1 MDQLVTVT
9 SPQVKVVVASVNV
22 QVTIKLV
29 PLKYEP
35 TEEESVTPKAV
46 VSIFIGL
53 VEARVQVL
61 PAPS

>member
-9 SPQVKVVVASVNV
+9 SPQVKVLVVSVNV
-22 QVTIKLV
+22 QVTIKLI
-29 PLKYEP
+29 PLKYES